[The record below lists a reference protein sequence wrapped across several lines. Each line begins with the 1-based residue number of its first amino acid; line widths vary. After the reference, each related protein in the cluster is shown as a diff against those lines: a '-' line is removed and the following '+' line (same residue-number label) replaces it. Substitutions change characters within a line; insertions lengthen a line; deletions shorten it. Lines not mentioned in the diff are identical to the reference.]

1 MNNELVSDDLW
12 QTLQPL
18 LPSER
23 RTPRSRGRPRIPAR
37 AVLCGI
43 VYVLKTGVP
52 WKRLTKELGYGSGVT
67 CWRRLK
73 EWQRAGVFSL
83 LLRRLLDSLV
93 TRGLIDWSRACVDSA
108 SVPAK
113 KGGELVGPNPTDRGK
128 PGTKRHLFTD
138 ATGLPLAVLVTGA
151 NVHDCKVFEELLDAV
166 PRSKVAEVDRGCDR
180 RSCTRTRV
188 TTSLSAVGRSTGGG

>member
-1 MNNELVSDDLW
+1 MDNELVSDDLW

-18 LPSER
+18 LQPLLPPER

-43 VYVLKTGVP
+43 VYVLKTGIP
-52 WKRLTKELGYGSGVT
+52 WKRLPKELGYGSGVT

-83 LLRRLLDSLV
+83 LLRRLLDSLG

-108 SVPAK
+108 TVPAK
-113 KGGELVGPNPTDRGK
+113 KGASWSALIPPIEASLAPSATCSPTRRPPARGASY
-128 PGTKRHLFTD
+128 R
-138 ATGLPLAVLVTGA
+138 
-151 NVHDCKVFEELLDAV
+151 CQR
-166 PRSKVAEVDRGCDR
+166 PRLQGVRGVA
-180 RSCTRTRV
+180 
-188 TTSLSAVGRSTGGG
+188 